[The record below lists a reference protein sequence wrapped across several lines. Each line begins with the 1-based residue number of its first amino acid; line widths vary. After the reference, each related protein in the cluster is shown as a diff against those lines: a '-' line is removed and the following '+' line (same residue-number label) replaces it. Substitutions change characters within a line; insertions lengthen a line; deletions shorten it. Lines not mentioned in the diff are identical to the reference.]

1 MFRLEH
7 RGFLLFIKF
16 CCAETNRHSANTYSL
31 AVMPSNSCVI
41 NDFFINFYIFRM
53 QIVNTIFKFFCKIIF

>member
-1 MFRLEH
+1 
-7 RGFLLFIKF
+7 
-16 CCAETNRHSANTYSL
+16 
-31 AVMPSNSCVI
+31 MPSNSCVI